1 MDLCYAQIC
10 RLLREGYYGGRKE
23 KDFMRF
29 YLRLFALNLKSQ
41 MQYKASL
48 FLSCL
53 GQFMTAFT
61 SFFSIKFIFMQ
72 IDAVGGFTYGQVLLC
87 FSVIMLSFSIGEAVG
102 GGLANFPR
110 MVNMGEF
117 DRMLTRPRNLILQ
130 VIIPFF
136 DFTRVGLLA
145 QGIIVLGLAIP
156 QSGVT
161 WRADK
166 IAGLVLM
173 IVCGAVLFF
182 CLFMFQAAFAF
193 LSMNS
198 LDFLNIFTYGAR
210 QFGRYPFS
218 VYGKKILH
226 FLTFCIPLALIQYY
240 PLQFLI
246 DDTAHPAGMFIPCL
260 SLLFILPC
268 YALFRFGIRKYK
280 SAGS

>member
-193 LSMNS
+193 FSMNS

-246 DDTAHPAGMFIPCL
+246 DDTAHQAAVFIPCL
-260 SLLFILPC
+260 SLLFILPS
-268 YALFRFGIRKYK
+268 YAFFRSALQKYN
-280 SAGS
+280 SARS